1 MLPWG
6 WGHWLLFSSS
16 SVQCPRLSRVGR
28 GEGGDLL
35 WLVHKVYRVKPFWR
49 SSPRARLALRTRL
62 TFASTHQK
70 KNAKKYAC
78 SACQLA
84 FYIVTPGPAIWL
96 ELFASTSCS
105 FFITN
110 IIFIF
115 VQLFFRDCRNFT
127 PRKLYVFLKMLLCSL
142 YQFIDRIQRRN
153 NNYYGMNSTPT
164 VEMWLTFHI

>member
-6 WGHWLLFSSS
+6 WRHWLLFSSS
-16 SVQCPRLSRVGR
+16 SVQCPRLSRVG
-28 GEGGDLL
+28 GGGGDLL

-49 SSPRARLALRTRL
+49 SSPRAQLALRTRL
-62 TFASTHQK
+62 AFASAHQK

-110 IIFIF
+110 VIFIF
-115 VQLFFRDCRNFT
+115 VQLFFRDCYSLT
-127 PRKLYVFLKMLLCSL
+127 STKAYVFLSTFFVFCINL
-142 YQFIDRIQRRN
+142 IEHIQRRN
-153 NNYYGMNSTPT
+153 NNFDRMNLRCSTSK
-164 VEMWLTFHI
+164 VDIL